1 MEAKRNKNLILYLF
15 TFGFFGVFYYFL
27 PFSGDDWTWGS
38 DLAIERLMSG
48 FDGYNGRYL
57 GNFLIIIFMRSVVAK
72 VIICSLI
79 MFLLIL
85 ILSKIFDN
93 ISGSK
98 SSTNNYLFAVISVLI
113 LVLPNQIAF
122 GEIQPF
128 QIFGSTIGWLSGF
141 SNYVV
146 PSVLILIFYYYV
158 TNKSKDSRLINIM
171 LFIDGILAC
180 LCVEHYTLFCLI
192 FSFSIIA
199 YRYYHY
205 KKICKKSVAFL
216 LGSFVGA
223 LIMFTNSSYLG
234 LKKEDDNQLRAVG
247 FFGSFKQYAT
257 YVFGENANKIL
268 VVIFEFALLT
278 GIVAFLIFYAKKVY
292 KAIFSRN
299 VSRLLPMICVV
310 VMTLPLLFTNSGKEI
325 YIVAPRCYFLQY
337 FLIVIY
343 AFRGFVEK
351 KDLINKPSGKKL
363 GTALKISFVALVLV
377 TTAIYAR
384 LDYVGM
390 IRDNKVNEALE
401 NNYQTVEVLD
411 YPKGA
416 ANTQWAS
423 NSVEKD
429 IYLYRYVIYKDIP
442 DDKNVEI
449 VTEY

>member
-1 MEAKRNKNLILYLF
+1 
-15 TFGFFGVFYYFL
+15 
-27 PFSGDDWTWGS
+27 
-38 DLAIERLMSG
+38 
-48 FDGYNGRYL
+48 
-57 GNFLIIIFMRSVVAK
+57 
-72 VIICSLI
+72 
-79 MFLLIL
+79 
-85 ILSKIFDN
+85 
-93 ISGSK
+93 
-98 SSTNNYLFAVISVLI
+98 
-113 LVLPNQIAF
+113 
-122 GEIQPF
+122 
-128 QIFGSTIGWLSGF
+128 
-141 SNYVV
+141 
-146 PSVLILIFYYYV
+146 
-158 TNKSKDSRLINIM
+158 M
-171 LFIDGILAC
+171 LFVDGILAC

-268 VVIFEFALLT
+268 VIIFELALLT

-292 KAIFSRN
+292 KAVFSRN
-299 VSRLLPMICVV
+299 ISRLLPMICIV

-351 KDLINKPSGKKL
+351 KNLINKSSGKKI
-363 GTALKISFVALVLV
+363 GVALKISFVALVLV

-390 IRDNKVNEALE
+390 VRDNKVNEALK
-401 NNYQTVEVLD
+401 NNYQTVEVLA